1 MAEPERRPWIERPL
15 VQLTLVRFREYLR
28 EPEAVFWTFIFPIL
42 MTAGLGIAFRNKSP
56 DHARVAV
63 LADAPGADE
72 TFQRLKGDS
81 LLDVQV
87 LGDSVAARA
96 LRTGKVALV
105 IVPESGTVVRY
116 RFDDTRPEG
125 LAARRLVDDALQ
137 RSAGRTNPVAVR
149 EEYVR
154 ERGSRY
160 IDFLVPGLLGMNLL
174 GSGVWGIGFSVVD
187 ARRKR
192 LLKRLVATPMPRA
205 AYLASFLLS
214 RISLLVLEAG
224 VLLGFGALVFGVPMR
239 GSFWTLALICLLG
252 ALAFGG
258 LGLLIA
264 ARPRTVEGASG
275 LMNLAMVPMWVFGGI
290 FFSASRFPQAVQ
302 PFVQAL
308 PLTAVNNAL
317 RANMLEG
324 ASLAQVAPELAIVAA
339 WLVVCFAVALG
350 IFRWQ

>member
-42 MTAGLGIAFRNKSP
+42 MTAGLGIAFRSKP
-56 DHARVAV
+56 ADHARIAV
-63 LADAPGADE
+63 LARAGGADE
-72 TFQRLKGDS
+72 TARRLRRDS

-87 LGDSVAARA
+87 LGDSAAARA
-96 LRTGKVALV
+96 LRTGKIALV
-105 IVPESGTVVRY
+105 VVPDSGALVSY

-125 LAARRLVDDALQ
+125 VAARRLVDDALQ
-137 RSAGRTNPVAVR
+137 RGAGRTDPVAVR
-149 EEYVR
+149 DEYVR

-160 IDFLVPGLLGMNLL
+160 VDFLLPGLLGMNLL

-205 AYLASFLLS
+205 SYLASFLLS

-224 VLLGFGALVFGVPMR
+224 VLLGFGALVFGVPLR
-239 GSFWTLALICLLG
+239 GSFGTLGIICLLS
-252 ALAFGG
+252 ALSFGG

-264 ARPRTVEGASG
+264 ARPRTVEAASG
-275 LMNLAMVPMWVFGGI
+275 LMNLTMVPMWVFSGI
-290 FFSASRFPQAVQ
+290 FFSASRFPDIIQ

-324 ASLAQVAPELAIVAA
+324 ASLAQVAPELAIVAG
-339 WLVVCFAVALG
+339 WLVVCFVAALAL
-350 IFRWQ
+350 FRWK